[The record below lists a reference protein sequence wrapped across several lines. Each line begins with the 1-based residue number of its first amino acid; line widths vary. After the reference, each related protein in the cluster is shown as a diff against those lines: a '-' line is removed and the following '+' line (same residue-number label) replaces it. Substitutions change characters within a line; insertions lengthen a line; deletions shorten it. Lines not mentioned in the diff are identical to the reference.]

1 MKYFLFVLILLSFM
15 VVSCDDIEE
24 NIVPNLNAT
33 ATFEESIPLAFANFH
48 SIRVDT
54 MLTERVR
61 EKLRLARTVDIE
73 LQDVVNIMGCPE
85 YHTVEIIFTNPVDS
99 TKFQDSCRTTYYQV
113 DWVLDEYG
121 FFYCSPGAIREEMIG
136 GHGYTFTTTEMLNIS
151 ELCQLLI
158 TQESVTYAGVPPIDC
173 DIWRCS
179 RFTLTILDD
188 VYTFKFY
195 DFCDGETET
204 EWVVDVIDDE
214 ATLVVKVEREA
225 G

>member
-1 MKYFLFVLILLSFM
+1 M

-99 TKFQDSCRTTYYQV
+99 TKFQDS
-113 DWVLDEYG
+113 
-121 FFYCSPGAIREEMIG
+121 
-136 GHGYTFTTTEMLNIS
+136 
-151 ELCQLLI
+151 
-158 TQESVTYAGVPPIDC
+158 
-173 DIWRCS
+173 
-179 RFTLTILDD
+179 
-188 VYTFKFY
+188 
-195 DFCDGETET
+195 
-204 EWVVDVIDDE
+204 
-214 ATLVVKVEREA
+214 
-225 G
+225 